1 VSGPGAG
8 GGGRPAPRPPRLARW
23 LISRVVPA
31 GPSRDGLVGDM
42 DELFADRCEAGGR
55 FVAGLWYHAEAI
67 RAVVRYSGER
77 IRGRVPLRKPTRG
90 RGPGLIETVGLDLR
104 YAARSLRRTP
114 GFTLTAIVTL
124 ALGIGGTT
132 AIFTVVDTVLLRPS
146 PWREPGRLVNVWTT
160 YPHWRG
166 EESLDAFWDRI
177 ALSYPEYE
185 DWRAGTRLFSETALY
200 TLRGATLTGDGA
212 AERLTVGVGTASLL
226 DVLGVQPVLGRWFL
240 PGEDVEGRRL
250 VVLSDGFWRRRFGA
264 DPGVLG
270 STVNLDDE
278 LFTVIGVL
286 PPGFAVKNVFLS
298 GNTGAHD
305 AWLPIGLS
313 GADLSRRGN
322 HSFDAIGR
330 LAEGATLESALA
342 EATPLLRGDAPPE
355 RRGVRMAYREEVEV
369 GGLRLP
375 LMLLL
380 AASGVLLLIAC
391 GNVATMLLGES
402 LGRRPEMATRA
413 ALGAGRRR
421 IARQL
426 LTESVVLGL
435 AGALAGGLAALAL
448 TKLIVAL
455 GPPLPVARQIAVSPR
470 VLLFASGLGILTGL
484 FFGLAPAASLQGVGL
499 REAMQR
505 GVQGR
510 GRRDW
515 RLQHGVI
522 VFEIAL
528 TVVLMVCGGLLARTV
543 LNLVA
548 IDPGFT
554 TEGVAV
560 VEVSALTPRFTRERV
575 SGMYG
580 QALLN
585 IEGLPGVRQ
594 VSGVSTL
601 PLAGPSSSTSLDIE
615 GRPEE
620 TGNAPGPEGQR
631 RVVFPGYHEVMDIP
645 LLEGRYLE
653 PADGPDAPLSMLI
666 SERLARVYW
675 RDRSP
680 IGARVRYDQRW
691 WTVVGIVGDVRHGA
705 LDEEPVATFY
715 VPFAQAP
722 MRAMTLVASI
732 TGPTASVLP
741 ALRDAVRAADAD
753 VAITGTHTME
763 SLVSRAA
770 EEERYRAILIAVFA
784 ATAAMLAAVGVFG
797 VTARAV
803 ARRGA
808 EMGVRLA
815 LGARVP
821 ALTVMVVGSHI
832 VTVCVGVAIG
842 LIGAGWATRLL
853 SGFLFGVRPGD
864 PATYLA
870 VASVLVGATLVSSWL
885 AARRIGRVDPVEVLR
900 AQ

>member
-1 VSGPGAG
+1 MNGPGAG
-8 GGGRPAPRPPRLARW
+8 DGRGPLPEPPRLARW
-23 LISRVVPA
+23 LVSRVVPA
-31 GPSRDGLVGDM
+31 GPSRDGLLGDM
-42 DELFADRCEAGGR
+42 AELFADRCDVEGR
-55 FVAGLWYHAEAI
+55 FRAGLWYRFEAT
-67 RAVVRYSGER
+67 RAVFRYAGQR
-77 IRGRVPLRKPTRG
+77 VRGRSPVRASRAQRG
-90 RGPGLIETVGLDLR
+90 ASLLETFVLDLR
-104 YAARSLRRTP
+104 YAVRSLRRTP
-114 GFTLTAIVTL
+114 GFTLTAILTL
-124 ALGIGGTT
+124 GLGIGGTT
-132 AIFTVVDTVLLRPS
+132 AIFTVVDTVLLHPS

-200 TLRGATLTGDGA
+200 TLVGATLTGDGV

-226 DVLGVQPVLGRWFL
+226 SVLGIRPAMGRWFL

-250 VVLSDGFWRRRFGA
+250 VVLSDGFWRRRFGS
-264 DPGVLG
+264 DRDVLG
-270 STVNLDDE
+270 STIVLNDE
-278 LFTVIGVL
+278 RFTVIGVL
-286 PPGFAVKNVFLS
+286 PPGFALKNVFVP

-305 AWLPIGLS
+305 AWLPIGL
-313 GADLSRRGN
+313 GADLTRRGN
-322 HSFDAIGR
+322 HAFDAIGR
-330 LAEGATLESALA
+330 LAEGATLEAALA
-342 EATPLLRGDAPPE
+342 EATPLLRGDSPPE

-375 LMLLL
+375 LLLLL

-435 AGALAGGLAALAL
+435 AGALAGGFAALAL

-455 GPPLPVARQIAVSPR
+455 GPPLPVAREIAVSIR
-470 VLLFASGLGILTGL
+470 VLLFTSALGVLTGL
-484 FFGLAPAASLQGVGL
+484 FFGLAPAATLQGVGL

-505 GVQGR
+505 GVQSRGR
-510 GRRDW
+510 GDW

-522 VFEIAL
+522 VLEVAL
-528 TVVLMVCGGLLARTV
+528 TVILMVCGGLLARTV
-543 LNLVA
+543 INLVA

-554 TEGVAV
+554 TERLAV
-560 VEVSALTPRFTRERV
+560 VDVSPLTPRFTPERV

-585 IEGLPGVRQ
+585 IEGIAGVER

-601 PLAGPSSSTSLDIE
+601 PLDGPSSSTSLDIE
-615 GRPEE
+615 GRPQE
-620 TGNAPGPEGQR
+620 TGNDPGPEGQR
-631 RVVFPGYHEVMDIP
+631 RVVFPGYHEVMEIP
-645 LLEGRYLE
+645 LLEGRLLA
-653 PADGPDAPLSMLI
+653 PSDGPDAPLAMLV
-666 SERLARVYW
+666 SERFARVYW
-675 RDRSP
+675 TDRSP
-680 IGARVRYDQRW
+680 LGARVRYDQRW

-722 MRAMTLVASI
+722 MRAMTLVAS
-732 TGPTASVLP
+732 TAVPPDALLP
-741 ALRDAVRAADAD
+741 ALRNAVRSADPD
-753 VAITGTHTME
+753 VAITGTHTMA

-770 EEERYRAILIAVFA
+770 EDERYRAILIAVFA
-784 ATAAMLAAVGVFG
+784 AAAAVLAAIGVFG

-808 EMGVRLA
+808 ELGVRLA

-821 ALTVMVVGSHI
+821 ALTGGVVGGHLT
-832 VTVCVGVAIG
+832 TVLVGVGIG
-842 LIGAGWATRLL
+842 LIGAGWASRLL
-853 SGFLFGVRPGD
+853 AGFLFGVDPGD
-864 PATYLA
+864 PATYVGVAA
-870 VASVLVGATLVSSWL
+870 VLIGATLVSSWL